1 MLSWK
6 SVSVAAATVAALM
19 IAAPS
24 QAADFPTKPITIIV
38 GFAPGGG
45 TDAVLRAMAEP
56 LGRSL
61 GQTVLVQNKPG
72 AGGGVAAMAIK
83 AAEPDGYTLIGTGSL
98 TYAFEPLVLKTQYDV
113 KDFAH
118 IAIVSKF
125 EDGLFTH
132 PSRPYKSMRDVIDAA
147 KAEKRD
153 IKYASQY
160 QLDKLIFEYVAKKE
174 GIKIIPVPTG
184 GGNGAV
190 QAVLANQV
198 DFGFSGGTFGPQS
211 ETGEVRVIGSMMT
224 ERMGRFPEINSMVDN
239 GWDIG
244 GGNYLMVSAPKN
256 TPKPVVEKLAKAM
269 AEATKA
275 QNVQTVVRS
284 RYMKENLFIGP
295 DKIDA
300 TLEADLKKYTDLI
313 ARVK

>member
-1 MLSWK
+1 MLNWK
-6 SVSVAAATVAALM
+6 CASVAAAALAALTVAG
-19 IAAPS
+19 AA
-24 QAADFPTKPITIIV
+24 QAAEFPTKPITIIV

-72 AGGGVAAMAIK
+72 AGGGVAAMSVK

-113 KDFAH
+113 TDFAH

-153 IKYASQY
+153 VKYASQY

-184 GGNGAV
+184 GGNGSV

-198 DFGFSGGTFGPQS
+198 DFGFSGGTFGPQA

-224 ERMGRFPEINSMVDN
+224 ERMGRFPEIFSMVDN

-256 TPKPVVEKLAKAM
+256 TPKPVVDKLAKAM
-269 AEATKA
+269 AEAASA
-275 QNVQTVVRS
+275 QNVQAVVKS

-295 DKIDA
+295 DKVDA
-300 TLEADLKKYTDLI
+300 TLEADIKKYTDLI

>member
-6 SVSVAAATVAALM
+6 CASVAAVALAALT
-19 IAAPS
+19 IAGPS
-24 QAADFPTKPITIIV
+24 RAADFPTKPITIIV

-72 AGGGVAAMAIK
+72 AGGGVAAMAVK

-118 IAIVSKF
+118 VAIVSKF

-184 GGNGAV
+184 GGNGSV

-198 DFGFSGGTFGPQS
+198 DFGFSGGTFGPQA

-224 ERMGRFPEINSMVDN
+224 ERMGRFPEILSTVDN

-256 TPKPVVEKLAKAM
+256 TPKPVIDKLAKAM
-269 AEATKA
+269 AEAANA
-275 QNVQTVVRS
+275 QNVQAVVKS

-300 TLEADLKKYTDLI
+300 TLEADIKKYTELL